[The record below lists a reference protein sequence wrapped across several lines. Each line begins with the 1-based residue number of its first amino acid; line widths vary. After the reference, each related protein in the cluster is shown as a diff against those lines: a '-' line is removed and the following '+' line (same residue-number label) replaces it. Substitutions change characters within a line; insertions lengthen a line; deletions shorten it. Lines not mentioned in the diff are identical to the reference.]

1 MVAKK
6 FRYMQFVTFS
16 WFCAHL
22 MLWWMINK
30 VVVVKD
36 KEPFLLGCNDATQI
50 KRKPFK
56 DFKTFRCNNFMVYLK
71 TKNCLC
77 LKINNPSLMIYM
89 DSSWTGYL
97 TFHIYGYQV
106 GITKISFTNWSPT
119 SIIFNKQI
127 DIRQQLP
134 KMENLGYYIP
144 YMLHIGKF

>member
-1 MVAKK
+1 M
-6 FRYMQFVTFS
+6 
-16 WFCAHL
+16 
-22 MLWWMINK
+22 
-30 VVVVKD
+30 VVVRD

-56 DFKTFRCNNFMVYLK
+56 DFKTISMQQLYGVFENQ
-71 TKNCLC
+71 NCLC
-77 LKINNPSLMIYM
+77 LKINNPSLMIYT

-97 TFHIYGYQV
+97 IFDIYAYQV
-106 GITKISFTNWSPT
+106 GITKISLTNWSPT

-144 YMLHIGKF
+144 YMLQIGKF